1 MNVGEFKTTLLK
13 KGMAFSNRYR
23 VILPP
28 IAGAGI
34 QGNDLNILCKQASLP
49 GKQILSEDVNYGL
62 YRQKVAYGYA
72 VDDVSLT
79 FHMTNDY
86 AVKKYF
92 EAWAK
97 LAVNTGSDNY
107 LTQIGYKTDY
117 ANDVTIEML
126 DKETEET
133 VYTCKL
139 YDAYPTTLN
148 TIEISNELDGL
159 VEFNVQLS
167 YRHWSTE

>member
-1 MNVGEFKTTLLK
+1 
-13 KGMAFSNRYR
+13 
-23 VILPP
+23 
-28 IAGAGI
+28 
-34 QGNDLNILCKQASLP
+34 
-49 GKQILSEDVNYGL
+49 
-62 YRQKVAYGYA
+62 
-72 VDDVSLT
+72 
-79 FHMTNDY
+79 MTNDY

-107 LTQIGYKTDY
+107 LTQIGYKSDY